1 MLSKEQHVEI
11 SVLVRQGL
19 SIRAIAR
26 QMGCSRNT
34 IRRHLKLQAQ
44 RQPIVYGPRA
54 ERVGKLA
61 PFEAFLRQR
70 VDAARP
76 HWIPAIVL
84 LREIREQ
91 GYTGGYSILTSF
103 LLTLKSKVSEAVV
116 RFETEPGEQMQA
128 DFTII
133 RRGRDPLLAFVA
145 TLGWSRAT
153 YVVFSRREDSAAWCS
168 GIEKALRFF
177 GGTPKKVLFDN
188 AKTII
193 QERDVYGPGEHRW
206 NPALLSLAERYGFT
220 PKVCRPYRA
229 QTKGKVERFNHY
241 LKNSFVVPLAAK
253 LNQVSLVLDVEIA
266 NSKIGPWLM
275 DIANARTHAT
285 TGEIP
290 QHRLDKEV
298 HHLLPLPELQGAPS
312 ALIQSTQPMPVESL
326 QHPLSVYQAL
336 LEVRA

>member
-103 LLTLKSKVSEAVV
+103 LLTLKSKVNEAVV

-241 LKNSFVVPLAAK
+241 LKNSFVVPLAAT

-266 NSKIGPWLM
+266 NSKIGPWLIN
-275 DIANARTHAT
+275 IANARTHAT

-298 HHLLPLPELQGAPS
+298 HYLLPLPEFQGAPS
-312 ALIQSTQPMPVESL
+312 ALVQATQPMPVESL

>member
-11 SVLVRQGL
+11 NVLIRQGL
-19 SIRAIAR
+19 SIRAVAR

-61 PFEAFLRQR
+61 PFEPYLRQR
-70 VDAARP
+70 VEAARP

-91 GYTGGYSILTSF
+91 GYQGGYSILTSF
-103 LLTLKSKVSEAVV
+103 LLTLKSKVNEPVV
-116 RFETEPGEQMQA
+116 RFETEPGEQMQV

-177 GGTPKKVLFDN
+177 GGTPRKVLFDN

-206 NPALLSLAERYGFT
+206 NPALLNLAERYGFT

-241 LKNSFVVPLAAK
+241 LKNSFVVPLAAS
-253 LNQVSLVLDVEIA
+253 LNQVNLLLDVEVA

-275 DIANARTHAT
+275 EVANARTHAT

-290 QHRLDKEV
+290 QHRLDTEV
-298 HHLLPLPELQGAPS
+298 HHLLPLPELQYAPS
-312 ALIQSTQPMPVESL
+312 TVISGVQPMPVESL
-326 QHPLSVYQAL
+326 QHPLAVYQAL
-336 LEVRA
+336 LEVRP